1 MTAGG
6 VFPLIQKAQ
15 VKQFF
20 SMLADNLPN
29 SEIVFDVQSTLDSHF
44 DVWITQLLPDKQKTL
59 RAAQTEALKSWWQK
73 APQNQKDA
81 LIATLKTHTTPH
93 GTEWAHLKAW

>member
-6 VFPLIQKAQ
+6 VFPLIQKAK

-20 SMLADNLPN
+20 SMLADNFPN
-29 SEIVFDVQSTLDSHF
+29 SEIIFDVQSTLDGHF
-44 DVWITQLLPDKQKTL
+44 EAWISQLPPDKQKTL

-73 APQNQKDA
+73 RHR
-81 LIATLKTHTTPH
+81 TRRMR
-93 GTEWAHLKAW
+93 